1 MSAAVARRLHPWIF
15 AGHCPPTDVE
25 FVEGDTAMRTVLIV
39 GLTLLLIGLL
49 PMWTGQEPS
58 NFDYVLSGPSE

>member
-1 MSAAVARRLHPWIF
+1 
-15 AGHCPPTDVE
+15 
-25 FVEGDTAMRTVLIV
+25 MRTVLIV

-49 PMWTGQEPS
+49 PMWTGREPS